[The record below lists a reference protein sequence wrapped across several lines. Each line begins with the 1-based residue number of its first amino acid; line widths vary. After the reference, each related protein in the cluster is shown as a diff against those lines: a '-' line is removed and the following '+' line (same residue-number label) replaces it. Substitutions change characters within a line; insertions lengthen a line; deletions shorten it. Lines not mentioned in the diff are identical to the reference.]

1 MTGAAL
7 AVHKALYSDAQ
18 TSYRDVQRLF
28 PRLLLVH
35 RNGDDGNV
43 NAGVDDELLARIP
56 LLGNHDAEDDIPADI
71 IGEVRNVIARW
82 PLVEERSGRDMGSS
96 AVVKQID
103 AAALRRRAVRTIRD
117 AILAVADRQ
126 CGDGHVGWSSST
138 VESVL
143 PFRSRSDRR
152 AEWRMAIGEPAL
164 LWRATLTAPARE
176 TAERVHVYLDVSGS
190 MNGVLPLLYAAL
202 VPLLAFVRR
211 DVHLFSTAIADVTHD
226 ALRSGVALTTNGTT
240 IDVVTAHMIEHRVR
254 RAVIVTD
261 GWVGDVPG
269 EHARVLTGRRA
280 KVAEVVTH
288 GGDERFVQALNGK
301 AFRLPRL
308 SNGEAT

>member
-1 MTGAAL
+1 
-7 AVHKALYSDAQ
+7 
-18 TSYRDVQRLF
+18 
-28 PRLLLVH
+28 
-35 RNGDDGNV
+35 
-43 NAGVDDELLARIP
+43 
-56 LLGNHDAEDDIPADI
+56 
-71 IGEVRNVIARW
+71 
-82 PLVEERSGRDMGSS
+82 
-96 AVVKQID
+96 
-103 AAALRRRAVRTIRD
+103 
-117 AILAVADRQ
+117 
-126 CGDGHVGWSSST
+126 
-138 VESVL
+138 
-143 PFRSRSDRR
+143 
-152 AEWRMAIGEPAL
+152 
-164 LWRATLTAPARE
+164 
-176 TAERVHVYLDVSGS
+176 
-190 MNGVLPLLYAAL
+190 VLPLLYAAL
-202 VPLLAFVRR
+202 VPLLAYVRR

-226 ALRSGVALTTNGTT
+226 ALRRGVALTTNGTT